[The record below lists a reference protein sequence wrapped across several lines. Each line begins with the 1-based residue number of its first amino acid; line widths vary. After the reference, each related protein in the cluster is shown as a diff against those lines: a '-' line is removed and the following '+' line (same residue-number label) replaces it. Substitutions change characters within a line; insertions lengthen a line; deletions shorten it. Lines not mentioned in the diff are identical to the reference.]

1 VIISWV
7 ITLYKR
13 YNTLFTSTS
22 YNIII
27 ATTNT
32 VATII
37 KNITKRI
44 SKTIIATI
52 NGVATA
58 YNE

>member
-1 VIISWV
+1 VIK
-7 ITLYKR
+7 LYKR

-22 YNIII
+22 YNIFTT
-27 ATTNT
+27 TTNT

-37 KNITKRI
+37 KNIANRI

-52 NGVATA
+52 NGVATT